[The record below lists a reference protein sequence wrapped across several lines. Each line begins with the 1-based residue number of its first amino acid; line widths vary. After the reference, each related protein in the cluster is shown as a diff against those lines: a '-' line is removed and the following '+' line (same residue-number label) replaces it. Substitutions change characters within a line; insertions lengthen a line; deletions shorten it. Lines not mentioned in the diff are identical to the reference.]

1 MLKRYLTLFVILLLL
16 GICFMSLIYAQSP
29 SASTSPMAQTDN
41 TSWLGQLDTY
51 AKVFGGVLAGLA
63 TLFGLPLVIL
73 NFQKTRA
80 EIRKLELE
88 AAELQNKGLSSEAVT
103 QYSHRI
109 EIVNSDH
116 NTIQI
121 LADPRFLAPL
131 LLLLDFIFAWGILT
145 LAGYVIG
152 FFLSDIFGTML
163 TVLLAAILL
172 VPIIREARRV
182 KRVLQPSQEAK
193 RDKGNNEEKT
203 KATHT

>member
-1 MLKRYLTLFVILLLL
+1 MLKRHLTWLIILLLL
-16 GICFMSLIYAQSP
+16 GLCFASLSYAQSP
-29 SASTSPMAQTDN
+29 SASASPIAQTDN
-41 TSWLGQLDTY
+41 SGWLGQLDIY
-51 AKVFGGVLAGLA
+51 AKVFGGVVAGLG

-73 NFQKTRA
+73 NFRKTRA

-88 AAELQNKGLSSEAVT
+88 AAELQNKGLSSDAVS

-116 NTIQI
+116 NNIQI

-182 KRVLQPSQEAK
+182 RRVLQPPKEAES
-193 RDKGNNEEKT
+193 DEGNN
-203 KATHT
+203 

>member
-1 MLKRYLTLFVILLLL
+1 VT
-16 GICFMSLIYAQSP
+16 
-29 SASTSPMAQTDN
+29 QTDN
-41 TSWLGQLDTY
+41 SGWLGQLDTY
-51 AKVFGGVLAGLA
+51 AKVFGGVLAGLG

-88 AAELQNKGLSSEAVT
+88 AAELQNKGLSSDAIS

-131 LLLLDFIFAWGILT
+131 LLLLDFIFAWGLLT

-152 FFLSDIFGTML
+152 FFLSGIFRTML
-163 TVLLAAILL
+163 TALLAAILL
-172 VPIIREARRV
+172 FPIIREARRV
-182 KRVLQPSQEAK
+182 RRVLQPPKGSQSNGE
-193 RDKGNNEEKT
+193 NNGE
-203 KATHT
+203 